1 MNSLYA
7 NRLDSLQEVDK
18 FLETYSCQDSQEEI
32 DSLNRRPF
40 TRREVE
46 FFKKEKCPANKIQN
60 RTALQGN
67 STECIK
73 KN

>member
-46 FFKKEKCPANKIQN
+46 FLKKEIWYVLNVIRDWIKDIHKGSL
-60 RTALQGN
+60 LQ
-67 STECIK
+67 EI
-73 KN
+73 